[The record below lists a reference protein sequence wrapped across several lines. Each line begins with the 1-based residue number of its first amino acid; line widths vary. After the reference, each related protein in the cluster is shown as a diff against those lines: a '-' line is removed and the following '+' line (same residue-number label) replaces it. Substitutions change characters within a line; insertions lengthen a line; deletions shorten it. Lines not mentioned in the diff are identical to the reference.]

1 MLDTGPASTLS
12 TFTATDGDNLAV
24 QDWPLPAG
32 VAPRGTVLIVHGLGE
47 HAGRY
52 HHVARRLNHWGF
64 VVRGYDQYG
73 HGVSGGVRGA
83 LPTPDRLLDDLA
95 DLIASTRARHGAGLP
110 LVLLGHSMGGL
121 VTASY
126 VARHLRPLVQG
137 LVLSSP
143 AFATHVS
150 PVQKFLLSFVPRIA
164 PHLTLGNGLDPRFL
178 SHDREVVVAYRNDPM
193 VHDRISARL
202 ARWIADGGP
211 AVVARAGSWEVPT
224 LLMYAGEDHLVDP
237 RGSSAFAAAAPP
249 HVVTVRRFDRLYHEL
264 FNEVDADPVFE
275 TLREWLDEQFA
286 RHP

>member
-32 VAPRGTVLIVHGLGE
+32 VVPRGTVLIVHGLGE

-52 HHVARRLNHWGF
+52 HHVARRLNRWGF

-83 LPTPDRLLDDLA
+83 LPTPDRLLDDLE
-95 DLIASTRARHGAGLP
+95 DLIASTRARHAAGQP

-121 VTASY
+121 VAATY
-126 VARHLRPLVQG
+126 VARRLRPLVQG

-143 AFATHVS
+143 AFAPHLS

-178 SHDREVVVAYRNDPM
+178 SHDQEVVAAYRNDPM
-193 VHDRISARL
+193 VHDRISGRL
-202 ARWIADGGP
+202 AKWIADGGP
-211 AVVARAGSWEVPT
+211 AVVARAATWEVPT
-224 LLMYAGEDHLVDP
+224 LLMYAGDDHLVDP
-237 RGSSAFAAAAPP
+237 GGSSAFAAAAPP
-249 HVVTVRRFDRLYHEL
+249 HLVAVRCFERHYHEL
-264 FNEVDADPVFE
+264 FNEVDAEPVFE

-286 RHP
+286 